1 MVIYIKVTRYKFIA
15 ITIIIAILTLIAVVW
30 YKSIYPFR
38 FAEKIYEENEEC
50 LNHIVDYFENYN
62 NIYSAQ
68 MNNDGIMQT
77 VTSKGLESFDC
88 TSDVGYKFLLF
99 LREKYIEDNNEEHG
113 NQSYMLNFIKAEYD
127 DDDNMKLEIPV
138 YARILNTDASVDS
151 PNRMVYYLVY
161 SDDNY
166 SGDVISNIK
175 KETVINDNWYVIS
188 KSHTPG

>member
-1 MVIYIKVTRYKFIA
+1 MIYIKVTRYKFIA

-77 VTSKGLESFDC
+77 VTSKGLESFE
-88 TSDVGYKFLLF
+88 
-99 LREKYIEDNNEEHG
+99 EKNI
-113 NQSYMLNFIKAEYD
+113 SRIT
-127 DDDNMKLEIPV
+127 MK
-138 YARILNTDASVDS
+138 NT
-151 PNRMVYYLVY
+151 
-161 SDDNY
+161 
-166 SGDVISNIK
+166 VISRICL
-175 KETVINDNWYVIS
+175 IL
-188 KSHTPG
+188 

>member
-1 MVIYIKVTRYKFIA
+1 MIYIKVTRYKFIA

>member
-1 MVIYIKVTRYKFIA
+1 
-15 ITIIIAILTLIAVVW
+15 
-30 YKSIYPFR
+30 
-38 FAEKIYEENEEC
+38 
-50 LNHIVDYFENYN
+50 
-62 NIYSAQ
+62 
-68 MNNDGIMQT
+68 
-77 VTSKGLESFDC
+77 
-88 TSDVGYKFLLF
+88 
-99 LREKYIEDNNEEHG
+99 
-113 NQSYMLNFIKAEYD
+113 MLNFIKAEYD